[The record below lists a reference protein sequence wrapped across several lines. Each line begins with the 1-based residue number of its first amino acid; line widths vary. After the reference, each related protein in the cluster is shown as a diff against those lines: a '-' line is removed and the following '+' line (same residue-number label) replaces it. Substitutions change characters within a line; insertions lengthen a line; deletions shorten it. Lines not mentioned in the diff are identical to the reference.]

1 MLVLSSS
8 AGAQISVVLGDYSP
22 LMARVAAQLNA
33 AKVHGKRGHLVHCCY
48 VVHSQFVNVCTV
60 HQPPMTTSAR

>member
-1 MLVLSSS
+1 MVALSYS

-33 AKVHGKRGHLVHCCY
+33 AKVHGKRDRLVHCFY
-48 VVHSQFVNVCTV
+48 VMHSQFVNVCTV